1 MVERQIYA
9 TKMVEDPPVAMLKEE
24 DYHFKGYRPP
34 FKPFDPKLSMAKVN
48 MDTNVSHKHR

>member
-9 TKMVEDPPVAMLKEE
+9 TKAVEEPPVAMLKEE

-34 FKPFDPKLSMAKVN
+34 FKPFDAK
-48 MDTNVSHKHR
+48 